1 MKATNIQIGR
11 RSAIR
16 PSVAAIMAA
25 LLLAGCGSD
34 HVGESWQ
41 CPLAQGGSCTS
52 VAAADPAVPVA
63 GGRTTLGEPLWTPRI
78 GGTEPS
84 PGTVCAGGCGEGSGP
99 FGWLGRLLGGDGNR
113 DIGLEPDDGAP
124 EIVASALAEPATG
137 TLPVGHVPE
146 PHDSEAGGTRDDAS
160 GDGDLRTAEV
170 VARIW
175 IAPFVDGNGVYRE
188 AGHVRV
194 VLEPAAWRTE

>member
-16 PSVAAIMAA
+16 PSVAAIMTA
-25 LLLAGCGSD
+25 LLLAGCGSG
-34 HVGESWQ
+34 HVGDSWQ

-52 VAAADPAVPVA
+52 VAAADPAVAV
-63 GGRTTLGEPLWTPRI
+63 GGGGTRLKEPLWKPRV
-78 GGTEPS
+78 GALDATADS
-84 PGTVCAGGCGEGSGP
+84 VCTNGCGSGSGP
-99 FGWLGRLLGGDGNR
+99 IGWLGRLLGGDGNR
-113 DIGLEPDDGAP
+113 DIELEPDDDSP
-124 EIVASALAEPATG
+124 EIVTSALAEPASG
-137 TLPVGHVPE
+137 TLQAGHAQE
-146 PHDSEAGGTRDDAS
+146 PHNSEAGGTRDDAS
-160 GDGDLRTAEV
+160 GDGDLRTGEV

>member
-1 MKATNIQIGR
+1 MTATNMNVPRRPAIG
-11 RSAIR
+11 
-16 PSVAAIMAA
+16 VAALVAA
-25 LLLAGCGSD
+25 LALAGCGSD
-34 HVGESWQ
+34 NVGESWQ

-52 VAAADPAVPVA
+52 VAAADPAVPAA
-63 GGRTTLGEPLWTPRI
+63 GGRTMLGEPLWRPRI

-99 FGWLGRLLGGDGNR
+99 FGWLGRLLGGGETPDA
-113 DIGLEPDDGAP
+113 ETEQDDGAP
-124 EIVASALAEPATG
+124 EILASRLDEPASEA
-137 TLPVGHVPE
+137 LPAGPE
-146 PHDSEAGGTRDDAS
+146 PSRDGAGE
-160 GDGDLRTAEV
+160 GDLRTGEV

-194 VLEPAAWRTE
+194 VLEPAGWRDG